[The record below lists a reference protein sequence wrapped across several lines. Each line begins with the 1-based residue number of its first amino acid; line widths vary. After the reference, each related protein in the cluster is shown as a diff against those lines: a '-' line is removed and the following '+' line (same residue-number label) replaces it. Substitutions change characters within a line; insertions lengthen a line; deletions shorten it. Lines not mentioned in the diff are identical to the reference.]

1 MILGIDSGNYMVKV
15 CGDRGVLSFISTI
28 GEAREI
34 NLKQKH
40 GEDDMY
46 FEYEGKKGFA
56 GTLALYESEFCGS
69 IMGGTKNHTDNK
81 TRVLL
86 GIHRYLTKFNL
97 RDNQIQIVVGQPI
110 SMHNEDEKSQI
121 RDMLT
126 GKHTISVN
134 GVEKTFWITSVIV
147 AAEGGSAY
155 WSGEQKDGLIRLIDV
170 GSGTVNCCT
179 ILDSRFIDRESET
192 LNFGANTTKTKDT
205 SALARGIA
213 THTLKKWNRDD
224 EVYVVG
230 GAAEDI
236 AVSLQH
242 YFNNLQILYPVH
254 NDNYFKPVYANAI
267 AFYNIGVNVYE

>member
-15 CGDRGVLSFISTI
+15 VGEKGALSFISTI

-134 GVEKTFWITSVIV
+134 EVEKTFWITSVIV

-155 WSGEQKDGLIRLIDV
+155 WSGKQKEGLIRLIDV

-192 LNFGANTTKTKDT
+192 LNFGANTTKTKDL

-213 THTLKKWNRDD
+213 THTLKKWNRED

-230 GAAEDI
+230 GIAEEI
-236 AVSLQH
+236 ATPLQQ
-242 YFNNLQILYPVH
+242 YFNRVQILYPIL
-254 NDNYFKPVYANAI
+254 NELYIKPVYANAV
-267 AFYNIGVNVYE
+267 AFYRIGVSVYE

>member
-15 CGDRGVLSFISTI
+15 CGDRGALSFISTI

-40 GEDDMY
+40 GEDDMC

-97 RDNQIQIVVGQPI
+97 IDNQIQIVVGQPI

-126 GKHTISVN
+126 GKYTISVN
-134 GVEKTFWITSVIV
+134 GIEKTFWITSVIV

-155 WSGEQKDGLIRLIDV
+155 WSGEQKEGLIRLIDV

-192 LNFGANTTKTKDT
+192 LNFGVNTTKTKDI
-205 SALARGIA
+205 SALSRGIA
-213 THTLKKWNRDD
+213 THTLKKWNRED
-224 EVYVVG
+224 EIYVVG
-230 GAAEDI
+230 GIAEEI
-236 AVSLQH
+236 ATPLQQ
-242 YFNNLQILYPVH
+242 YFNNVQILYPLL
-254 NDNYFKPVYANAI
+254 NNLYIKPVYANAV
-267 AFYNIGVNVYE
+267 AFFKIGVSVYE

>member
-15 CGDRGVLSFISTI
+15 VGEKGALSFISTI

-134 GVEKTFWITSVIV
+134 RVEKTFWITSVIV

-155 WSGEQKDGLIRLIDV
+155 WSGEQKEGLIRLIDV

-192 LNFGANTTKTKDT
+192 LNFGANTTKTKDI

-213 THTLKKWNRDD
+213 THTLKKWNRED

-230 GAAEDI
+230 GIAEEI
-236 AVSLQH
+236 ATPLQQ
-242 YFNNLQILYPVH
+242 YFNRVQILYPIL
-254 NDNYFKPVYANAI
+254 NELYIKPVYANAV
-267 AFYNIGVNVYE
+267 AFFNIGVSVYE

>member
-15 CGDRGVLSFISTI
+15 VGEKGALSFISTI

-97 RDNQIQIVVGQPI
+97 SDNQIQIVVGQPI

-134 GVEKTFWITSVIV
+134 GVEKTFWITSIIV
-147 AAEGGSAY
+147 AAEGASSY
-155 WSGEQKDGLIRLIDV
+155 WSGKQKEGLIRLIDV

-192 LNFGANTTKTKDT
+192 LNFGANTTKTKDL

-213 THTLKKWNRDD
+213 THTLKKWNRED

-230 GAAEDI
+230 GIAEDI
-236 AVSLQH
+236 ASPLQH
-242 YFNNLQILYPVH
+242 YFERVQILYPML
-254 NDNYFKPVYANAI
+254 NELYIKPVYANVV
-267 AFYNIGVNVYE
+267 AFYNIGVSVYE

>member
-15 CGDRGVLSFISTI
+15 VGERGVLSFISTI

-46 FEYEGKKGFA
+46 FEHEGKKGFA

-69 IMGGTKNHTDNK
+69 IMGGTKNHSDNK

-86 GIHRYLTKFNL
+86 GIHRYLSKFNL
-97 RDNQIQIVVGQPI
+97 HDNQIQIVVGQPI

-121 RDMLT
+121 RNMLT

-134 GVEKTFWITSVIV
+134 GVEKIFWITSVIV

-155 WSGEQKDGLIRLIDV
+155 WSGKQKEGLIRIIDV

-192 LNFGANTTKTKDT
+192 LSFGANSTKTKDY

-213 THTLKKWNRDD
+213 THTLKKWNRED

-230 GAAEDI
+230 GTAEDI
-236 AVSLQH
+236 APQLQQSFH
-242 YFNNLQILYPVH
+242 KIQILYPQL
-254 NDNYFKPVYANAI
+254 NNLYIKPVYANAV
-267 AFYNIGVNVYE
+267 AFYKIGVSVYE